1 MRRQVRRRS
10 TADSIAGSAAGFTA
24 EFVVHSLAVLW
35 LGLCLLVHLML
46 ACAPYACAPYIGADT
61 GAPDSTEIFR
71 DIVGLLG
78 LP

>member
-1 MRRQVRRRS
+1 MLKGCAARFTEDAPRNPPQDPSR
-10 TADSIAGSAAGFTA
+10 DSPQNSPRTLLRFALRVVLAGWAA
-24 EFVVHSLAVLW
+24 L
-35 LGLCLLVHLML
+35 
-46 ACAPYACAPYIGADT
+46 ACAPYIGADT

>member
-1 MRRQVRRRS
+1 MHHGIHRRILHGIRRRIRRALS
-10 TADSIAGSAAGFTA
+10 CGFVA
-24 EFVVHSLAVLW
+24 R
-35 LGLCLLVHLML
+35 LVL

>member
-1 MRRQVRRRS
+1 MAR
-10 TADSIAGSAAGFTA
+10 
-24 EFVVHSLAVLW
+24 
-35 LGLCLLVHLML
+35 LVL

-78 LP
+78 LPRGGREGGGVDFWNSGEGSFKGL